1 MPSNSPAKVI
11 LHVHAFLE
19 SANVDRENLEQP
31 LECYKHT
38 HRTSPGG
45 RKGAHIF
52 SSSTYEFGGGKFQ
65 ASSVE
70 TVSEEPVQ

>member
-1 MPSNSPAKVI
+1 MVI

-19 SANVDRENLEQP
+19 SANVDRENPEQP
-31 LECYKHT
+31 LERFKDT
-38 HRTSPGG
+38 QRTSPGG

-52 SSSTYEFGGGKFQ
+52 TSSTYEFGGGRFQ